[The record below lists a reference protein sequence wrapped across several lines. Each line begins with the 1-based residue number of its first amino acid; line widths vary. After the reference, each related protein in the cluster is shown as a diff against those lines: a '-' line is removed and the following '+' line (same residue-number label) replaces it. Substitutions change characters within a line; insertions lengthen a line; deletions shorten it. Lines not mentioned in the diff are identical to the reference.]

1 MQDIQHIFESKGGE
15 FISSPFLLRQKLKDV
30 KALIFDWDGVFHSG
44 YKDKS
49 RSSSF
54 SEADSMGVNM
64 MRFGYYLLNK
74 EIPFT
79 AIISGENN
87 PTALHWAEREHLD
100 LTISGMKNKVE
111 ALDYLQSEHDI
122 KPHEVLFV
130 FDDILDLS
138 LAKESGARFLVRK
151 SANPLLVDYCKRKQ
165 LADYI
170 TGSESGQHC
179 VREVS
184 EVVLSNLQLFDE
196 TVDKRVA
203 FDDDYSTYI
212 KKRNA
217 IKTKRE

>member
-44 YKDKS
+44 YKDES

-111 ALDYLQSEHDI
+111 ALYYLQSEHDI

-151 SANPLLVDYCKRKQ
+151 SANPLLIDYCKRKQ

-196 TVDKRVA
+196 TVDKRVD
-203 FDDDYSTYI
+203 FDDDYSAYI

>member
-15 FISSPFLLRQKLKDV
+15 FISSPFLLRQKLKDI

-44 YKDKS
+44 YKDES

-74 EIPFT
+74 KIPFT

-87 PTALHWAEREHLD
+87 PTAIHWAEREHLD

-111 ALDYLQSEHDI
+111 ALDYLQSEQDI
-122 KPHEVLFV
+122 KPNEVLFV
-130 FDDILDLS
+130 FDDVLDLS

-151 SANPLLVDYCKRKQ
+151 SANPLLIDYCKRKQ

-170 TGSESGQHC
+170 TRSESGQHC

-203 FDDDYSTYI
+203 FDDDYSAYI